1 LSNSVSKDKRRIAI
15 WITICFLIWFLV
27 VFFSALI
34 ADSDDTWDDLN
45 FTAGLFF
52 LGYLFT

>member
-15 WITICFLIWFLV
+15 WITICFLSWFLV
-27 VFFSALI
+27 VFFSALL